1 MNLVPTIATRI
12 GAVPP
17 VAAARAPRGVDGA
30 DGPPERFFAMT
41 PPSMEAV
48 MLLTRTRR
56 DRGGA
61 QPATGVKLTPLAK

>member
-17 VAAARAPRGVDGA
+17 VAAMPPRWGFFGA
-30 DGPPERFFAMT
+30 AVPRERFFAMT

-48 MLLTRTRR
+48 MLLTRACR
-56 DRGGA
+56 DRDAA
-61 QPATGVKLTPLAK
+61 QSATGVKLTPLAK